1 MKEKQ
6 TIRPKQS
13 TPKASYSQPC
23 ICKIAKK
30 VVPLSQI
37 LPSDM
42 QYTVIHLKYHFKE
55 SWLQDLFEQ
64 AMCDLGCEV
73 FDEENAYIQ
82 SAILEENRTDI
93 LTLITESDGVQL
105 IDIEQCP
112 DINWNATWEAEH
124 EIQEL
129 PLGVRIT
136 PHCAFGA
143 GHHETTSMMIEA
155 LIEAQEQG
163 YFTQERHVLDMGC
176 GTGVLGIM
184 AKKCGAT
191 SVVAVDIDDKSVAN
205 SIENAQSNNVVLDV
219 QLGSTP
225 PDGAFDLILANIH
238 RNILVEQMPTY
249 AKILNDGGE
258 VWLSGFYENDIA
270 HLIEKAE
277 SVGLQYV
284 ITKKRGEWRWIKLKK

>member
-30 VVPLSQI
+30 VVPLPQI

-42 QYTVIHLKYHFKE
+42 QYTVIHLNYHFEE

-155 LIEAQEQG
+155 LIEAHEQG

-284 ITKKRGEWRWIKLKK
+284 ITKTRGEWRWIKLKK

>member
-1 MKEKQ
+1 
-6 TIRPKQS
+6 
-13 TPKASYSQPC
+13 
-23 ICKIAKK
+23 
-30 VVPLSQI
+30 
-37 LPSDM
+37 M
-42 QYTVIHLKYHFKE
+42 QYSVVHLAYNFQE
-55 SWLQDLFEQ
+55 SWEQDLFEQ
-64 AMCDLGCEV
+64 AMCDIGFEV

-82 SAILEENRTDI
+82 TSILETIQEDLNN
-93 LTLITESDGVQL
+93 LIINTEGVE
-105 IDIEQCP
+105 IINIEACE
-112 DINWNATWEAEH
+112 DANWNATWEAEH
-124 EIQEL
+124 ENQEL

-155 LIEAQEQG
+155 LIEAHEQG

-191 SVVAVDIDDKSVAN
+191 FVVAVDIDDKSVAN

-238 RNILVEQMPTY
+238 RNILVEQMPAY

-284 ITKKRGEWRWIKLKK
+284 ITKTRGEWRWIKLKK